1 MIMKKI
7 NLAAVLL
14 GLSVFASA
22 VYADVTL
29 QSKEEVEGSWKL
41 QSTKNS
47 LNDKQAIDREDTW
60 VFKDGK
66 VTILH
71 IPREGSY
78 YDQPPVTYDIEDGKL
93 KVAIIGSSRFDMFTV
108 VEKDDKSMTLKGK
121 YGGYYYFVKK

>member
-1 MIMKKI
+1 MKKI
-7 NLAAVLL
+7 ALAALLL
-14 GLSVFASA
+14 GLSVFGTAI
-22 VYADVTL
+22 YADVTL
-29 QSKEEVEGSWKL
+29 QTKEEVQGTWKL

-47 LNDKQAIDREDTW
+47 LADKQSIDREDTW

-71 IPREGSY
+71 IPREGTY

-121 YGGYYYFVKK
+121 YGGYYYFIKK